1 MTTLVDK
8 LIQNIYNISK
18 TSMKATEDIEMF
30 FVRRRKLSI
39 SNVTALVAVLTLAAT
54 EAYAGN
60 GVIHVIDS
68 VFLPN

>member
-1 MTTLVDK
+1 
-8 LIQNIYNISK
+8 
-18 TSMKATEDIEMF
+18 MF

-60 GVIHVIDS
+60 GVINVIDS